1 MAATFGTVV
10 IGQFR
15 LTAERRGSDLVG
27 REAGTTTATGMGI
40 VAGSIMITAGIAS
53 MSEIVTAGATMTAN
67 TTVTNEG

>member
-1 MAATFGTVV
+1 MADTFGTVV

-40 VAGSIMITAGIAS
+40 VAGSIMITDGIAS
-53 MSEIVTAGATMTAN
+53 MSEIVTAGATMT
-67 TTVTNEG
+67 VTKAI

>member
-40 VAGSIMITAGIAS
+40 VVGSIMITDGIAS
-53 MSEIVTAGATMTAN
+53 MSEIVTAGATMT
-67 TTVTNEG
+67 VTKAI

>member
-27 REAGTTTATGMGI
+27 KEAGTTTATGMGI
-40 VAGSIMITAGIAS
+40 VAGSITITDGIAS
-53 MSEIVTAGATMTAN
+53 MSEIVTAGAIM
-67 TTVTNEG
+67 TVTNAI

>member
-15 LTAERRGSDLVG
+15 LTVERRGSDLVG

-40 VAGSIMITAGIAS
+40 VAGSIMITDGTAS
-53 MSEIVTAGATMTAN
+53 MSEIVTAGATMT
-67 TTVTNEG
+67 VTKAI

>member
-10 IGQFR
+10 IGHSR

-27 REAGTTTATGMGI
+27 RGAATTTVTGMGI
-40 VAGSIMITAGIAS
+40 VAGSNMITDGIAS

-67 TTVTNEG
+67 TTITNAI

>member
-27 REAGTTTATGMGI
+27 RGAATTTVTGMGI
-40 VAGSIMITAGIAS
+40 VAGSNMTTDGIAS
-53 MSEIVTAGATMTAN
+53 MSEIVTAGAIM
-67 TTVTNEG
+67 TVTSAI